1 MSFKQTVWGYIDEN
15 GVEILD
21 CKPNELGDH
30 GKGINLMIKN
40 SNYYIS
46 RIIPYILKNKDK
58 RIHVINAS
66 LEEQALLFYLEL
78 DKVCGTLSWDFENDP
93 MPIRTWLERKIS
105 PFPHLVNTLW
115 MLDHKGLTPKPS
127 KIDSKI
133 PLTHN
138 VSYSRP
144 EILDFDRKVYKEFKP
159 QNKSLAIVPCTQ
171 GKPYHKRKYKV
182 DSTFTKI
189 SGKGKDVLQQYLND
203 ETYDKI
209 VLTSLG
215 LIPREYWLYPVVLN
229 YDTGTRDM
237 WKLLCL
243 CKRFFEKNQYEK
255 YVVLVKFK
263 PYRDIIRLLMD
274 MGVIERDR
282 VEFVGEDEKSNGL
295 RIMFYPGEY
304 KLYNEKKSN
313 KRVN

>member
-21 CKPNELGDH
+21 CKPNELGDK

-40 SNYYIS
+40 SGYYIS

-58 RIHVINAS
+58 NLQVVNAS
-66 LEEQALLFYLEL
+66 LEEQNLLFYLGLNEICKTIGFITPPSIPL
-78 DKVCGTLSWDFENDP
+78 RDWIEN
-93 MPIRTWLERKIS
+93 KIS
-105 PFPHLVNTLW
+105 YSPQLVNTLW

-144 EILDFDRKVYKEFKP
+144 EILDFDKKVYKEFKP

-189 SGKGKDVLQQYLND
+189 SGKGKDKLQQYLND
-203 ETYDKI
+203 DSYDKI

-215 LIPREYWLYPVVLN
+215 LIPREYWLDPVVLN

-263 PYRDIIRLLMD
+263 PYRDIIRLLID
-274 MGVIERDR
+274 IGIIERDR
-282 VEFVGEDEKSNGL
+282 VEFVGDDEKSNGL

-304 KLYNEKKSN
+304 KLYSEKKPN
-313 KRVN
+313 KRIN